1 MADPLAIVATVLGA
15 VATSITIWRAVTPA
29 SPAPAPAPPAPA
41 PAPVVVQT
49 QAPRETQL
57 PSAPALPA
65 RDTEADRLRAEVD
78 RLRAEVEGLRHDVE
92 GLRRDVDELRADAK
106 TGRTARQKR
115 DEKTSVLLALIA
127 QRLKVSVPE
136 APNGGERDSEG

>member
-29 SPAPAPAPPAPA
+29 SPAPAPAAPAPA

-65 RDTEADRLRAEVD
+65 HRDSDVD

>member
-29 SPAPAPAPPAPA
+29 SPAPAPAAPAPA

-65 RDTEADRLRAEVD
+65 RDTEADRLRAEV
-78 RLRAEVEGLRHDVE
+78 EGLRHDVE
-92 GLRRDVDELRADAK
+92 SLRRDVDELRVDAK
-106 TGRTARQKR
+106 AALVKRQKR
-115 DEKTSVLLALIA
+115 DEKTAILLALIA
-127 QRLKVSVPE
+127 QKLKVPVPD
-136 APNGGERDSEG
+136 GGERDSEG